1 MSSHL
6 AVWGACA
13 AGLVIGLAG
22 FCRSADA
29 APPATNPSDGNSV
42 DVQLVL
48 AVDVSLSMSPDEL
61 EIQRRGY
68 ATAMADQQV
77 IDAITDGVHGRI
89 AVTYVEWAGKDTQR
103 VIVPWTYIAG
113 RPDAEAFAAR
123 LTEEI
128 PQSARRTSISGG
140 LGFSADLIAESG
152 IRAMKRVIDVSGD
165 GPNNDG
171 PPVREVR
178 DRIVAQGI
186 VVNGLPLM
194 TSGGWTSVFDVPD
207 LDKYYQNCVIGGQGA
222 FMFPVTS
229 WEQFPEA
236 VRRKLV
242 MELAGLPTQP
252 PVVKVAAEPDYDC
265 LIGEK
270 VWNNRSWNRSSP

>member
-1 MSSHL
+1 MVGL
-6 AVWGACA
+6 A
-13 AGLVIGLAG
+13 LGLAG
-22 FCRSADA
+22 FAPQTRA
-29 APPATNPSDGNSV
+29 APAGSQAV

-89 AVTYVEWAGKDTQR
+89 AIAYVEWAGDKTQR
-103 VIVPWTYIAG
+103 VIVPWTYIAS
-113 RPDAEAFAAR
+113 RADAEAFAAR
-123 LTEEI
+123 LTDEV
-128 PQSARRTSISGG
+128 PRSARRTSISGG
-140 LGFSADLIAESG
+140 LNFSADLIAESG
-152 IRAMKRVIDVSGD
+152 IEAMKRVIDVSGD
-165 GPNNDG
+165 GPNNEG
-171 PPVREVR
+171 PPVRETR

-194 TSGGWTSVFDVPD
+194 TNGGLTTAFDVPD
-207 LDKYYQNCVIGGQGA
+207 LDIYYKNCVIGGPGA

-229 WEQFPEA
+229 WDQFPEA

-242 MELAGLPTQP
+242 LELAAAPERAT
-252 PVVKVAAEPDYDC
+252 VVKAAAAPGYDC
-265 LIGEK
+265 MIGEK
-270 VWNNRSWNRSSP
+270 IWNNRPWNLNSP